1 MTDGRR
7 GPLIGHLEEL
17 RSRIVKASLAV
28 VGGTVIAFVFRR
40 QIFDLI
46 IAPYAAVPGVDDLVF
61 FKPTEAFALYMRLA
75 LFGGLVLASPVIL
88 FQLWRF
94 VAPALSRRERRAVIP
109 VVAVLTVL
117 FLGGIAFGYW
127 ILEYGLEFLLGF
139 GGDQLTPVIG
149 GNEYVSF
156 AVQFLLVFG
165 LAFEFPVFLYLAAM
179 VGALTWQRLARA
191 RRGALVTILVVSAV
205 VTPGDVFTM
214 MAMAVPVYAMYE
226 ITILLIRLTIRR

>member
-1 MTDGRR
+1 MTDPRR
-7 GPLIGHLEEL
+7 GPLISHLEEL
-17 RSRIVKASLAV
+17 RSRIIKAALAV
-28 VGGTVIAFVFRR
+28 VVGTIVAFVFRER
-40 QIFDLI
+40 IFEVI
-46 IAPYAAVPGVDDLVF
+46 IAPYAATSTTGDLVF

-75 LFGGLVLASPVIL
+75 LFGGVVLASPVIL

-117 FLGGIAFGYW
+117 FVGGIVFGYW

-149 GNEYVSF
+149 GNEYISF

-165 LAFEFPVFLYLAAM
+165 LAFEFPVFLYLAALM
-179 VGALTWQRLARA
+179 GAVTWQRLGRA

-205 VTPGDVFTM
+205 VTPGDIFTM
-214 MAMAVPVYAMYE
+214 LAMAVPVYAMYE
-226 ITILLIRLTIRR
+226 LTIVLIRLTVRR

>member
-7 GPLIGHLEEL
+7 GPLIAHLEEL
-17 RSRIVKASLAV
+17 RTRIIRAAIAV
-28 VGGTVIAFVFRR
+28 VLGTIVAFVFRR

-46 IAPYAAVPGVDDLVF
+46 IAPYVEASGDDDLVF

-75 LFGGLVLASPVIL
+75 LFGGLIIASPVIL

-94 VAPALSRRERRAVIP
+94 VAPALSPRERRAVIP
-109 VVAVLTVL
+109 VVAVLTLL
-117 FLGGIAFGYW
+117 FVGGIAFGYW
-127 ILEYGLEFLLGF
+127 ILEYGLDFLLGF

-165 LAFEFPVFLYLAAM
+165 LAFEFPVFLYLAAL

-191 RRGALVTILVVSAV
+191 RRGALVTILVISAV

-214 MAMAVPVYAMYE
+214 LAMAVPVYAMFE
-226 ITILLIRLTIRR
+226 ITIVLIRLTIRR